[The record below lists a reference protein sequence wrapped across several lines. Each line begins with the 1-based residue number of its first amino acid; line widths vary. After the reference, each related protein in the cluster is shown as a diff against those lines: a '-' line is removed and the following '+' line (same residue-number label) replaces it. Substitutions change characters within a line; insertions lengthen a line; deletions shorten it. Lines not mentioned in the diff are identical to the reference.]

1 MTHGPSLRGAQRR
14 GNLGCCVTAD
24 DQLDSAQ
31 ATPIQAAQELSPKRL
46 SLTGADF
53 EAQDLALAL
62 CVDPHSDY
70 YGHTHDATSF
80 SGFDIGGVDPKV
92 GPVAL
97 NDAIEEGAHTVSVRP
112 THLDDGRGDRA

>member
-1 MTHGPSLRGAQRR
+1 MA
-14 GNLGCCVTAD
+14 VAD

-31 ATPIQAAQELSPKRL
+31 TTPVQAALELSPKRF

-53 EAQDLALAL
+53 EAQDLALAF

-70 YGHTHDATSF
+70 YDHTHDATSL

-97 NDAIEEGAHTVSVRP
+97 NGAIEEGAHTLIGYSGP
-112 THLDDGRGDRA
+112 T